1 MRVIGIVK
9 YIDKSEIECNFFY
22 SIIEIVKYIY
32 KNKNQGQKTIHQ
44 CQGITIAYM
53 FTVENTYFYILN

>member
-9 YIDKSEIECNFFY
+9 YIDKTEIKCNFFY
-22 SIIEIVKYIY
+22 SIIETVKYIS
-32 KNKNQGQKTIHQ
+32 KKKQGQKTIHQ

-53 FTVENTYFYILN
+53 FTVENTYFYILCV